1 MGGISIPSASARTR
15 TSWTAS
21 PQIGSLLTFE
31 KPTRIDP
38 SLAVASCRQSPKPV
52 VLIVG
57 IASSGLKMIAPG
69 ENGPPQPW
77 HTRHVLFWRTIQNKT
92 ANSYVIEIAM
102 LF

>member
-38 SLAVASCRQSPKPV
+38 SLAVCIVPSKPEAGGSDCRHSV
-52 VLIVG
+52 VGVENDR
-57 IASSGLKMIAPG
+57 SGRKRSATTLALSARAFLAHHS
-69 ENGPPQPW
+69 E
-77 HTRHVLFWRTIQNKT
+77 
-92 ANSYVIEIAM
+92 
-102 LF
+102 